1 VSLFRKRI
9 NGTYLLDKREFN
21 SRLKK
26 MLGFS
31 PGNLDL
37 YEIAFIHRSATF
49 TLPSGKKVNN
59 ERLEYLGDAVLDAI
73 LSDYLFEKFP
83 DANEGFLT
91 KIRSRIVNR
100 DVLNELSVS
109 MGINKILISKINS
122 SHLTKN
128 LYGDAFEALIGAVF
142 LDKGFKKTKKVFIKN
157 VLNKYL
163 DLDLIVKTDTDYKSL
178 VFEWVQKHKSNLIF
192 TYNEEYDFNL
202 KKSVFSTVLF
212 IDKKEFG
219 EGHGSSKKEAE
230 QEAACLAWISCLA
243 MLLSS
248 SLESNRQTMSP
259 FSTRLSREPRVF
271 LASKAPISCM
281 ADLSKL
287 DCKLA

>member
-26 MLGFS
+26 ILGFS
-31 PGNLDL
+31 PGNLEL

-49 TLPSGKKVNN
+49 TLSSGKKVNN

-73 LSDYLFEKFP
+73 LSDYLFENFP

-122 SHLTKN
+122 FHLTKN

-230 QEAACLAWISCLA
+230 QEAACLAW
-243 MLLSS
+243 
-248 SLESNRQTMSP
+248 
-259 FSTRLSREPRVF
+259 
-271 LASKAPISCM
+271 K
-281 ADLSKL
+281 KL
-287 DCKLA
+287 KDNFYN

>member
-1 VSLFRKRI
+1 VSLFRKRT
-9 NGTYLLDKREFN
+9 NGTYLLNNREFG

-26 MLGFS
+26 ILGFS
-31 PGNLDL
+31 PGNLRL

-49 TLPSGKKVNN
+49 TLPNGKKVNN

-100 DVLNELSVS
+100 DVLNQLAVS
-109 MGINKILISKINS
+109 MGINNILISRISS
-122 SHLTKN
+122 SHITNN
-128 LYGDAFEALIGAVF
+128 LYGDAFEAFIGSVF

-163 DLDLIVKTDTDYKSL
+163 DLNLIVKTDTDYKSL

-202 KKSVFSTVLF
+202 KKSIFSTILF
-212 IDKKEFG
+212 IDKQEFG

-230 QEAACLAWISCLA
+230 QEAASEAWKRLKDNF
-243 MLLSS
+243 SS
-248 SLESNRQTMSP
+248 
-259 FSTRLSREPRVF
+259 
-271 LASKAPISCM
+271 
-281 ADLSKL
+281 
-287 DCKLA
+287 